1 MAKGS
6 GAKAKVVETI
16 KQAFGKD
23 FLGEYDKKAQVVAL
37 ENGERVQVAISL
49 TCPKTPIDFGNSVSM
64 DLGGRDFSDE
74 AVSVP
79 VVESAPAEITEEEKQ
94 NIADLMAKLG
104 L

>member
-6 GAKAKVVETI
+6 EAKAKVIETI

-23 FLGEYDKKAQVVAL
+23 FLGEYDKKAYVVAL

-49 TCPKTPIDFGNSVSM
+49 TCPKTPVDFGNNVSM
-64 DLGGRDFSDE
+64 DLGGRDFSDTTVVVP
-74 AVSVP
+74 AVELP
-79 VVESAPAEITEEEKQ
+79 PAEITEEEKQ
-94 NIADLMAKLG
+94 NIADLMARLG